1 MNHRQRIE
9 KVLSGGKPD
18 RVPISFWRHFPVA
31 DQKPDQLAKYTLDFQ
46 QRFDFD
52 FVKVSPSSSFCLKDW
67 GAEDSWQGNPEG
79 TREYR
84 DAVVKNSN
92 DWGKIRPLDPQK
104 GNLGAQLKC
113 LKLIR
118 KYLDPT
124 TPIIQTIFSPLSQIK
139 NLVGKE
145 SFCVFLRR
153 YPDEIK
159 KILDVIT
166 KTTIH
171 FIQECSRIPVDG
183 IFYAVQQAQYGV
195 LSESEF
201 VDFGKFYDLKI
212 LSTIESCWLNIVHIH
227 GNDIMFEQVKDYP
240 VQIINWHDRDTYPSL
255 SEARELSEKVFCGGL
270 SRIKSMVN
278 GDHAKIINECKNAIN
293 ITNGC
298 RFILGTGCVLP
309 ITTPEINIR
318 YAREFVDAL

>member
-9 KVLSGGKPD
+9 RVLSGEKPD
-18 RVPISFWRHFPVA
+18 RIPISFWRHFPVA
-31 DQKPDQLAKYTLDFQ
+31 DQTPEQLAKYTLDFQ

-67 GAEDSWQGNPEG
+67 GAVDSWLGNPEG
-79 TREYR
+79 TREYQ
-84 DAVVKNSN
+84 DAVVKTPE
-92 DWGKIRPLDPQK
+92 DFEKIHPLDPKK

-118 KYLDPT
+118 AHLDQS

-139 NLVGKE
+139 NLVGKD
-145 SFCVFLRR
+145 SFCFFLRK
-153 YPDEIK
+153 YPNELK
-159 KILDVIT
+159 KSLDIIT
-166 KTTIH
+166 KTTIN
-171 FIQECSRIPVDG
+171 FIQECRRIPIDG
-183 IFYAVQQAQYGV
+183 IFYAVQHAQYGM

-201 VDFGKFYDLKI
+201 VDFGKFYDLRI
-212 LSTIESCWLNIVHIH
+212 LSTIETFWLNITHIH
-227 GNDIMFEQVKDYP
+227 GNDIMFEQVKEYP

-255 SEARELSEKVFCGGL
+255 FEARELSNKVFCGGL
-270 SRIKSMVN
+270 SRIKSMVI
-278 GDHAKIINECKNAIN
+278 GDRTAIIDECKNAKN
-293 ITNGC
+293 LTNGY

-318 YAREFVDAL
+318 TAREFVDEI